1 MGTINQGVSLFDE
14 PQNIINTNNTN
25 TLGFFFSF
33 PNHTL
38 SSSSSPSSL
47 VSPFLGHHSFNSF
60 IHNNSPSFVTHPR
73 DPINPMVNLPETLI
87 SVSSLASSKQ
97 RHDHDGIVNL
107 DQHRLTGEISSQRP
121 SLNPCH
127 IPNYPPKGV
136 QRPNGRDVKSVVAKT
151 RTRVAGSTAVP
162 PLPPSYERLVV
173 AWSSQAGYEY
183 NKKNNHT
190 SEIDVDH
197 NIDHDGCDG
206 DGGNDDDDHQHH
218 ETRRHK
224 INTSPLGIM
233 STLKMKKPKT
243 RKKVREPRFCFKTL
257 SDVDVLDDGYRWRK
271 YGQKVVK
278 NTQHPRSYYRCTQ
291 EKCRVKKRVE
301 RLADDPRMVITTY
314 EGRHLHSPSNHLDD
328 DPLSSSHH
336 SSLSNFFWI
345 IYVNVSGGWRRLA
358 RSDYLMVLDSH
369 GLLKELTLAHQR
381 QFFSMAR

>member
-1 MGTINQGVSLFDE
+1 WIGLSQPKIEPNIHQTKKIPLLSHTHTISSPSNFCVSFKLLRERKREMGTINQGVSLFDE

-73 DPINPMVNLPETLI
+73 DPINPMANLPETLI
-87 SVSSLASSKQ
+87 SISSLASSKQ
-97 RHDHDGIVNL
+97 RHDHEGIVNL
-107 DQHRLTGEISSQRP
+107 DQHRLTDISSQRP
-121 SLNPCH
+121 SLNPW
-127 IPNYPPKGV
+127 
-136 QRPNGRDVKSVVAKT
+136 
-151 RTRVAGSTAVP
+151 
-162 PLPPSYERLVV
+162 

-197 NIDHDGCDG
+197 NIDDDGCDG

-336 SSLSNFFWI
+336 SPLSNFFW
-345 IYVNVSGGWRRLA
+345 
-358 RSDYLMVLDSH
+358 
-369 GLLKELTLAHQR
+369 
-381 QFFSMAR
+381 

>member
-1 MGTINQGVSLFDE
+1 MDWLVITQNRTKYPPNQKNSLSSLLHTISSPSNFCVSFKLLRERKREMSTINQGVSLFDE

-73 DPINPMVNLPETLI
+73 DPINPMANLPETLI

-121 SLNPCH
+121 SLNPC
-127 IPNYPPKGV
+127 
-136 QRPNGRDVKSVVAKT
+136 
-151 RTRVAGSTAVP
+151 
-162 PLPPSYERLVV
+162 
-173 AWSSQAGYEY
+173 
-183 NKKNNHT
+183 
-190 SEIDVDH
+190 
-197 NIDHDGCDG
+197 
-206 DGGNDDDDHQHH
+206 NDDDDHQHH

-336 SSLSNFFWI
+336 SSLSNFFW
-345 IYVNVSGGWRRLA
+345 
-358 RSDYLMVLDSH
+358 
-369 GLLKELTLAHQR
+369 
-381 QFFSMAR
+381 